1 MLHFKICPFLFILVY
16 WFLRCQCSLLPSPA
30 WPHPVYLFHGPT
42 VPGFYAVLFCTASDF
57 TFTTRHIHSWAS
69 FPLWPSHFI
78 LSGAIS
84 NCPLFLPCSILNTFQ
99 PEVLIFRCHIFLTFH
114 TVHGVLQARI
124 LEWVAISSSSGPC
137 FVRTLHYEL
146 SILGGP
152 AQHSS

>member
-114 TVHGVLQARI
+114 TVHGVLMARDTKPLSWSGLSFPPPVDHI
-124 LEWVAISSSSGPC
+124 L
-137 FVRTLHYEL
+137 LEL
-146 SILGGP
+146 FMMTYS
-152 AQHSS
+152 A